1 MASSTYEVAF
11 KLAAS
16 TASSFINVM
25 KGAEGALGEVNK
37 RMAELGKQQDAGKRV
52 IELRHGVFE
61 ANKEFHAARQRVEQ
75 LGAQMSKTTKP
86 TKAMVAEYK
95 RAQIEVS
102 KASANL
108 DKQRETLRKVE
119 KDAGLTGRSIASLTA
134 DQERLAKASE
144 RAAAAQNALQ
154 RNVAAQ
160 EKNLQ
165 QRAKF
170 RGQIMD
176 TLALGA
182 SLAAPVKQAMDW
194 EQQLA
199 EFNKVAGK
207 TPEEVKA
214 ISDAAQEM
222 AVNTGIARE
231 EIMGAY
237 IAAAQAGF
245 DESEWAKFVETSA
258 HMGVA
263 FDNLGGDAAGDMLKA
278 WRTSM
283 GLSMDEAAELAAAA
297 NHISNAM
304 STTAT
309 DVGLVLQ
316 RQGAIMRSAGL
327 SAEQSAAFAAT
338 ILAGGAS
345 PEQAATA
352 AKNIMLSLT
361 KGAAATSS
369 EKAALEMLGFH
380 DPARLAKA
388 MQEAPQETIL
398 RVMKRIRELNKD
410 EQVSVM
416 GQLFGSSAVGAVAPM
431 VGNLEALESAF
442 GLVADRGSYLDS
454 LRKEF
459 EAMSQTT
466 RAQFNMAREAIKMLV
481 TAIGSTLL
489 PVLNEVLNYFKPI
502 VMGFAKFASD
512 NPKLVGAITKIAAG
526 FIAIK
531 VATVGF
537 GYIFTFIR
545 GGFLSVRGAILTA
558 RAGLLLF
565 SAAVKSGAIAAKAA
579 AIGTKIWTAAQWAF
593 SAALWANP
601 ITWVVAGIIALIAA
615 GVLLWKYWDEVT
627 AFFLKAWEWIKE
639 AFANFDP
646 LGWISE
652 KLNALW
658 EWLNGFSLFQSG
670 VELLKTLTD
679 GIVSMAKAPVEAVKG
694 VLKKV
699 RDFLPFSD
707 AKTGPLSELTY
718 SGSQIMETLSRG
730 IMEAANAP
738 LNAMDSALR
747 IAPEELLSAGGGGF
761 GGGGVTIT
769 INQEI
774 HVTGGGDAYEQA
786 RRGAADGA
794 QDLLEQLKRALARE
808 ERLSYG

>member
-11 KLAAS
+11 KIAAS
-16 TASSFINVM
+16 TASSFINTM

-37 RMAELGKQQDAGKRV
+37 RMAELGKQQAAGKRV
-52 IELRHGVFE
+52 IELRQGVFE

-75 LGAQMSKTTKP
+75 LGAQMSKTAKP
-86 TKAMVAEYK
+86 TKAMVAEYR

-134 DQERLAKASE
+134 DQQRLATASE
-144 RAAAAQNALQ
+144 RAAKAQGALQ

-165 QRAKF
+165 QRAKY
-170 RGQIMD
+170 RGQMMD
-176 TLALGA
+176 AVALGA
-182 SLAAPVKQAMDW
+182 SLAVPVKQAIDW
-194 EQQLA
+194 EQTLA

-207 TPEEVKA
+207 TPEEVRA
-214 ISDAAQEM
+214 ISEAAQEM
-222 AVNTGIARE
+222 AVQTGVARE
-231 EIMGAY
+231 GIMGAF

-245 DESEWAKFVETSA
+245 DESEWQQYAEAAAK
-258 HMGVA
+258 MGVA
-263 FDNLGGDAAGDMLKA
+263 FDISGEEAGEMLKA
-278 WRTSM
+278 WRSTM
-283 GLSMDEAAELAAAA
+283 GLSMDDAEKLAAAA
-297 NHISNAM
+297 NHIANNMNA
-304 STTAT
+304 TAA
-309 DVGLVLQ
+309 DVGQVLQ
-316 RQGAIMRSAGL
+316 RQGALMKTAGL
-327 SAEQSAAFAAT
+327 TAEQSAAFSASL
-338 ILAGGAS
+338 LAGGAS

-352 AKNIMLSLT
+352 AKNIMLALT
-361 KGAAATSS
+361 KGDAASGA
-369 EKAALEMLGFH
+369 EKAALEALGFH
-380 DPARLAKA
+380 DPKRLAQA
-388 MQEAPQETIL
+388 MQAAPEEAMMMVFE
-398 RVMKRIRELNKD
+398 RIGNLAED

-416 GQLFGSSAVGAVAPM
+416 GQLFGSSAVGAVAPL
-431 VGNLEALESAF
+431 VGNLDALANAF
-442 GLVADRGSYLDS
+442 GLVREESEYIDS
-454 LRKEF
+454 LQKEF
-459 EAMSQTT
+459 EAMGATT
-466 RAQFNMAREAIKMLV
+466 SNQMNKAREGIKNLT

-489 PVLNEVLNYFKPI
+489 PSVNEILQRLAGVAQW
-502 VMGFAKFASD
+502 VAKFANN
-512 NPKLVGAITKIAAG
+512 NPKIVGAITKIAAG

-545 GGFLSVRGAILTA
+545 GGFLAVRGAMLSA
-558 RAGLLLF
+558 RAAMLLF
-565 SAAVKSGAIAAKAA
+565 SGAMKAGAVASKAA
-579 AIGTKIWTAAQWAF
+579 AIGTKLMTAAQWAF

-639 AFANFDP
+639 AFSNFDP

-738 LNAMDSALR
+738 LDAMDSALR
-747 IAPEELLSAGGGGF
+747 IAPEELLIAGGGSM
-761 GGGGVTIT
+761 GGGGMTIT

-794 QDLLEQLKRALARE
+794 QDLLDQLQRALARE

>member
-16 TASSFINVM
+16 TASSFIRTM

-37 RMAELGKQQDAGKRV
+37 RMAELGKQQAAGKRV

-75 LGAQMSKTTKP
+75 LGAQMSKTAKP
-86 TKAMVAEYK
+86 TKAMVQEYK

-119 KDAGLTGRSIASLTA
+119 ADAGLAGRSIASLTA
-134 DQERLAKASE
+134 DQERLARASE

-170 RGQIMD
+170 RGQMMD
-176 TLALGA
+176 AVALGA

-194 EQQLA
+194 EQTLA

-214 ISDAAQEM
+214 ISAAAQEM
-222 AVNTGIARE
+222 AVQTGVARE
-231 EIMGAY
+231 GIMGAF

-245 DESEWAKFVETSA
+245 DESEWQQYAEAAAK
-258 HMGVA
+258 MGVA
-263 FDNLGGDAAGDMLKA
+263 FDISGEEAGEMLKA
-278 WRTSM
+278 WRSTM
-283 GLSMDEAAELAAAA
+283 GLSMDDAEKLAAAA
-297 NHISNAM
+297 NHIANNM
-304 STTAT
+304 NTTAA
-309 DVGLVLQ
+309 DVGQVLQ
-316 RQGAIMRSAGL
+316 RQGALMKTAGL
-327 SAEQSAAFAAT
+327 SAEQAAAFSASL
-338 ILAGGAS
+338 LAGGAS

-352 AKNIMLSLT
+352 AKNIMLALT
-361 KGAAATSS
+361 KGDAASGA
-369 EKAALEMLGFH
+369 EKAALEALGFN
-380 DPARLAKA
+380 DPKRLAQA
-388 MQEAPQETIL
+388 MQAAPEEAMMMVFE
-398 RVMKRIRELNKD
+398 RIGNLAED

-416 GQLFGSSAVGAVAPM
+416 GQLFGSSAVGAVAPL
-431 VGNLEALESAF
+431 VGNLDQLANAF
-442 GLVADRGSYLDS
+442 GLVRDESEYIES
-454 LRKEF
+454 LQKEF
-459 EAMSQTT
+459 DAMSVTT
-466 RAQFNMAREAIKMLV
+466 ANQMNKAREGIKNLT

-489 PVLNEVLNYFKPI
+489 PSVNEILQRLAGVAQW
-502 VMGFAKFASD
+502 VAKFAND

-545 GGFLSVRGAILTA
+545 GGFLAVRGAILSA
-558 RAGLLLF
+558 RAGMLLF
-565 SAAVKSGAIAAKAA
+565 TTATKAGAVASKAA

-639 AFANFDP
+639 AFSNFDP

-794 QDLLEQLKRALARE
+794 QDLLDQLQRALARE

>member
-11 KLAAS
+11 KIAAS
-16 TASSFINVM
+16 TASSFINTM

-37 RMAELGKQQDAGKRV
+37 RMAELGKQQAAGKRV
-52 IELRHGVFE
+52 IELRQGVFE
-61 ANKEFHAARQRVEQ
+61 ANKEFHAAKQRVEQ
-75 LGAQMSKTTKP
+75 LGAQISKTAKP

-108 DKQRETLRKVE
+108 DKQRESLKKVE
-119 KDAGLTGRSIASLTA
+119 RDAGTTGRSIASLTA

-144 RAAAAQNALQ
+144 RAAKAQDALQ

-170 RGQIMD
+170 RGQMMD
-176 TLALGA
+176 AVALGA
-182 SLAAPVKQAMDW
+182 SLAVPVKQAMDW
-194 EQQLA
+194 EQTLA

-214 ISDAAQEM
+214 ISAAAQEM
-222 AVNTGIARE
+222 AVQTGVARE
-231 EIMGAY
+231 GIMGAF

-245 DESEWAKFVETSA
+245 DEGEWQQYAEAAAK
-258 HMGVA
+258 MGVA
-263 FDNLGGDAAGDMLKA
+263 FDISGEEAGEMLKA
-278 WRTSM
+278 WRSTM
-283 GLSMDEAAELAAAA
+283 GLSMDDAEKLAAAA
-297 NHISNAM
+297 NHIANNM
-304 STTAT
+304 NTTAA
-309 DVGLVLQ
+309 DVGQVLQ
-316 RQGAIMRSAGL
+316 RQGALMKTAGL
-327 SAEQSAAFAAT
+327 TAEQAAAFSASL
-338 ILAGGAS
+338 LAGGAS

-352 AKNIMLSLT
+352 AKNIMLALT
-361 KGAAATSS
+361 KGDAASGA
-369 EKAALEMLGFH
+369 EKAALDALGFN
-380 DPARLAKA
+380 DPKRLAQAMQAAPEKA
-388 MQEAPQETIL
+388 MMMVFE
-398 RVMKRIRELNKD
+398 RIGNLAED

-416 GQLFGSSAVGAVAPM
+416 GQLFGSSAVGAVAPL
-431 VGNLEALESAF
+431 VGNLDQLANAF
-442 GLVADRGSYLDS
+442 GLVRDESEYIDS
-454 LRKEF
+454 LQKEF
-459 EAMSQTT
+459 DAMSVTT
-466 RAQFNMAREAIKMLV
+466 ANQMNKAREGIKNLT

-489 PVLNEVLNYFKPI
+489 PSVNEILQRLAGVAQW
-502 VMGFAKFASD
+502 VAKFAND

-545 GGFLSVRGAILTA
+545 GGFLAVRGAILSA
-558 RAGLLLF
+558 RAGMLLF
-565 SAAVKSGAIAAKAA
+565 TTATKAGAAASKVA

-670 VELLKTLTD
+670 VALLKTLTD
-679 GIVSMAKAPVEAVKG
+679 GIMSVAKAPVEAVKG

-738 LNAMDSALR
+738 LDAMDSALR
-747 IAPEELLSAGGGGF
+747 IAPEELLIAGGGGF

-794 QDLLEQLKRALARE
+794 QDLLDQLQRALARE